1 MVRAKSQVGALYRSF
16 MDEPTVEALGAKPLA
31 GALAAMRAATT
42 RDDIVRLMGATSKG
56 FGLSVFSLQ
65 VSTA

>member
-42 RDDIVRLMGATSKG
+42 RDDIGRLMTPPQKAS
-56 FGLSVFSLQ
+56 
-65 VSTA
+65 A